1 LYGLLRPGCPP
12 VACPRRGGDAVA
24 VVVAGRDDAMRA
36 KGLESQIIGAVSQD
50 VALMFHY
57 HRVSFADR
65 LVSIDCNKKFDF
77 SDLVAPEFRA
87 ANDL

>member
-1 LYGLLRPGCPP
+1 
-12 VACPRRGGDAVA
+12 
-24 VVVAGRDDAMRA
+24 
-36 KGLESQIIGAVSQD
+36 
-50 VALMFHY
+50 MFHY